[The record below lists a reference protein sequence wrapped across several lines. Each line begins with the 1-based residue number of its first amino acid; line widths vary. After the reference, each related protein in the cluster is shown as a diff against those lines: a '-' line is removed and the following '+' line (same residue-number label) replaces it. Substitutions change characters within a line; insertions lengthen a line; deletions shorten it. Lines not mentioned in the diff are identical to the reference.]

1 MMADMIREQ
10 SEPLDLDDQAEEQA
24 RKGRLDRLARDQA
37 REDLQWVMADK
48 RGRRFVARLLDKAHV
63 GRSSFVS
70 ANAMTV
76 SFLEGER
83 NVGLA
88 LQTEVLDVC
97 PTRFLDMTKEYQEN
111 ARQLAKRSR

>member
-1 MMADMIREQ
+1 MTKEQ
-10 SEPLDLDDQAEEQA
+10 SELLDPDAQAAEQD
-24 RKGRLDRLARDQA
+24 RKDRLDRLARDQA
-37 REDLQWVMADK
+37 REDILWVMADK
-48 RGRRFVARLLDKAHV
+48 RGRRFVARLLDKAHI
-63 GRSSFVS
+63 GKSSFVA

-88 LQTEVLDVC
+88 LQTELLDVC
-97 PTRFLDMTKEYQEN
+97 PTRFTEMTKEYQDN